1 VELDGFA
8 YELRST
14 SAEFVQSAAAMLH
27 LPIVRRNPDL
37 VFSAVLRPSR
47 TIATTPVLSLYEGCR
62 AIVRTLSTET
72 LLESFLSELRGRA
85 LSSAGD
91 RLYLKTPAVQSGGH
105 GLILP
110 PSAAR
115 ALARFERASLR
126 AGIELHSVPAVVLD
140 LKKGRPVPEF
150 ANSGNGADGTSMK
163 TLDAIAVFPTSEGG
177 LPSRA
182 EVLFELA
189 QHAPNL
195 RSVGEAGLEA
205 LGAFVESTELVE
217 WDESRPTQALAH
229 LAGKLVV
236 SERAG

>member
-1 VELDGFA
+1 MDLDGFA

-14 SAEFVQSAAAMLH
+14 SAEFVRSAAAMLH
-27 LPIVRRNPDL
+27 LPVVQRNPDL
-37 VFSAVLRPSR
+37 VFSAVLRPTS
-47 TIATTPVLSLYEGCR
+47 TNATPVFSLYEGCR
-62 AIVRTLSTET
+62 AIVRTLSAET
-72 LLESFLSELRGRA
+72 LLQSFLAELRGRA

-91 RLYLKTPAVQSGGH
+91 RLYLKAPAVQAGGH

-115 ALARFERASLR
+115 GLARFERASLR
-126 AGIELHSVPAVVLD
+126 EGIRLTSVPAVVID
-140 LKKGRPVPEF
+140 LKNGRPVPEF
-150 ANSGNGADGTSMK
+150 AISGNGANGSSMK
-163 TLDAIAVFPTSEGG
+163 TLDAIAVLPTSDGE

-205 LGAFVESTELVE
+205 LGTFVESTALVE
-217 WDESRPTQALAH
+217 WDESRPIQALAH